1 MPSLRRLSIL
11 LIVVIVYV
19 FQVERVHPAV
29 FFGQFQDDSIYFSTA
44 KALADGEGYK
54 LISFPGAP
62 PQTKYPIIYPWL
74 LSYVWKLNPSFP
86 ANLSLAIRLT
96 ECFGCI
102 TLFAAFFLLRKLPA
116 VGETAALCLTAVC
129 ALQPVVVRAS
139 GLVMSD
145 IPFMACLLTAL
156 ALTVPADADRDAAWK
171 FGLAGLIA
179 GVSVGIRTVGAVLVA
194 GIFCALLYS
203 SLVSKKSIRPTIIF
217 AVAAVITIAVVL
229 APVMLQRGDG
239 LKFGGSGEPGW
250 DQVAAYYTS
259 YTRFQW
265 GMGLPSFAS
274 LVQLVLTNAFVLAAS
289 PGPILVGNFAG
300 VFGKTLFFAAMLL
313 AFPIWI
319 GLIRQARYREWRP
332 ALFTLLFYISALLVW
347 PYPSP
352 ERFLLPLLPLL
363 LAGLWCELRRI
374 SLGQLFA
381 SHGGAPA
388 AKRLAIGALCV
399 LLFALFAAA
408 AWNALVADP
417 RAREEGAE
425 ALAATVEQREQG
437 YRWIREHTA
446 AGDRVAAWQDV
457 VLYMYTLRQSLRPVA
472 PLPQAIYADDTASE
486 ARDLAHICDAPR
498 HARVRYWM
506 TAPDDFRL
514 EPHRER
520 FMARMA
526 EMSTALP
533 VVFQSSEG
541 SVRILDA
548 SCLMEQERPD
558 CQGVQAT
565 LFPK

>member
-29 FFGQFQDDSIYFSTA
+29 FFGQLQDDSIYFSTA

-62 PQTKYPIIYPWL
+62 PQTKYPVIYPWL
-74 LSYVWKLNPSFP
+74 LSYVWKLNPNFP

-96 ECFGCI
+96 ECCGCI
-102 TLFAAFFLLRKLPA
+102 TLFAVFFLLRKLPA
-116 VGETAALCLTAVC
+116 VGETAALYLTAVC
-129 ALQPVVVRAS
+129 ALQPAIVRAS

-156 ALTVPADADRDAAWK
+156 ALSVPADADRDAAWK

-179 GVSVGIRTVGAVLVA
+179 GLSVGIRTVGAVLVA
-194 GIFCALLYS
+194 GIFCALFYS
-203 SLVSKKSIRPTIIF
+203 SLVSKRSFRPTIIF
-217 AVAAVITIAVVL
+217 AVAAVITIAVVM

-239 LKFGGSGEPGW
+239 LKFAGSGEPGW

-265 GMGLPSFAS
+265 GMGVPSFAS
-274 LVQLVLTNAFVLAAS
+274 LVQLVLMNAFVLAAS
-289 PGPILVGNFAG
+289 PGPILVGNVAR

-319 GLIRQARYREWRP
+319 GLNRQARYREWRP
-332 ALFTLLFYISALLVW
+332 ALFTLLFYISTLLVW

-352 ERFLLPLLPLL
+352 ERFLLPILPIL

-374 SLGQLFA
+374 VVVQLHA
-381 SHGGAPA
+381 LRGG
-388 AKRLAIGALCV
+388 
-399 LLFALFAAA
+399 AAA
-408 AWNALVADP
+408 ARAAVGVLCILLFTLFAVAAWNVLVADP
-417 RAREEGAE
+417 RARKEGAGT
-425 ALAATVEQREQG
+425 LAATLEQREQG
-437 YRWIREHTA
+437 YRWLREHSDPR
-446 AGDRVAAWQDV
+446 DRVAAWQDA
-457 VLYMYTLRQSLRPVA
+457 VLYLYTGRQSLRPIA
-472 PLPQAIYADDTASE
+472 PLPQAIYADDVASE
-486 ARDLAHICDAPR
+486 TRDLAHICDAPR
-498 HARVRYWM
+498 HSRVRYWM
-506 TAPDDFRL
+506 TEPDDFRL
-514 EPHRER
+514 ESHRER
-520 FMARMA
+520 FIERMA
-526 EMSTALP
+526 EMSRALP

-558 CQGVQAT
+558 CQAVQAT